1 MTQMNT
7 LCDLSPYDVE
17 KKLKASRKRQWK
29 EDFLFL
35 LGQRQFPQIGRMTS
49 VDRNEA
55 RRANNQ
61 LLRSSR
67 TSTPLLPTS
76 TETFDEAI
84 SVDSNES
91 EEISQFSSD
100 DEDYEP
106 RIRTIQT
113 RKPDSCYRCD
123 EVYII
128 IYGT

>member
-91 EEISQFSSD
+91 EEISQFSVTTKITNLAS
-100 DEDYEP
+100 ELYKQENL
-106 RIRTIQT
+106 TAAT
-113 RKPDSCYRCD
+113 VAMKS
-123 EVYII
+123 
-128 IYGT
+128 T